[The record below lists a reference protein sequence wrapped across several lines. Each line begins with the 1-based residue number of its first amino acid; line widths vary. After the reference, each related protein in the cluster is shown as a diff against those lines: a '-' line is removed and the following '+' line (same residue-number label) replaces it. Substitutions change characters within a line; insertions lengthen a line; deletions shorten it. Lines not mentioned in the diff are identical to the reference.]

1 MANATCGMKP
11 PSVGLEIP
19 GQSFGGIPESLVVY
33 GAVSICAVILY
44 LIVRRL
50 KCAESCS
57 LGDYAPPFLDL
68 VKGKEDEWL
77 KKERGIG
84 AWHFI
89 SFQRII
95 ALFTTF
101 LVIISTVSLAIN
113 LSHEDEEKS
122 LLHRTASS
130 NLPKGDAKMWY
141 NVLSTFFIPWA
152 AFALLQRLRRS
163 VGLLKPDT
171 SSYGTTLMLEPP
183 NMSKEQLR
191 SHFASRFP
199 NCTLKSVDFGFS
211 TQVVM
216 QGTLSNIDFHSR
228 VLKVL
233 AVRGEEPPTCCQN
246 LLARRKSRGI
256 EFHQTQLLSFKAGRD
271 DSKAAILAGE
281 PSLLFLTFNSH
292 EEAAHVKSEISSRAA
307 PSCSLNVSFAPLPD
321 EVHWNNLRRQRK
333 KIVGSIFSH
342 LLLVFLVLLCST
354 PAGFQKRFLKFF
366 GEGEWLQGV
375 AFLLPPLLLLF
386 FGFLVPFSVKLTAVT
401 FGSPSRPQSFCS
413 YMTTLYF
420 WLLLSTL
427 IFPIVITGAASNLL
441 DFGKELNNGGFD
453 LWREKWQCVF
463 AIDTGMFYISLIIV
477 VTGLKNMLQLH
488 RTGDWF
494 GELFDVML
502 SCKSP
507 AEVIAARERSRE
519 KAKSRSG
526 NKLALADEYV
536 WLVLY
541 TTILLFF
548 CTSCPLITVIF
559 ILYLVSKYLVDM
571 VNWQKYYHAKPDQ
584 PELLETAA
592 KLLLFASLFPQFNT
606 TFFLL
611 ARGTKAQSN
620 GTFVTSLALL
630 LFNSLALLLYR
641 IYSFRRPVPLFD
653 HWQGGVGADFV
664 YTDPLYKLES
674 MTEEEMVELEGLK
687 ARTGGLL
694 AHMQPATGAWF
705 KQGGNRGIVQAVKSA
720 MD

>member
-1 MANATCGMKP
+1 MNHFNAFM
-11 PSVGLEIP
+11 
-19 GQSFGGIPESLVVY
+19 F
-33 GAVSICAVILY
+33 
-44 LIVRRL
+44 
-50 KCAESCS
+50 
-57 LGDYAPPFLDL
+57 F
-68 VKGKEDEWL
+68 
-77 KKERGIG
+77 
-84 AWHFI
+84 
-89 SFQRII
+89 
-95 ALFTTF
+95 
-101 LVIISTVSLAIN
+101 
-113 LSHEDEEKS
+113 
-122 LLHRTASS
+122 SS
-130 NLPKGDAKMWY
+130 
-141 NVLSTFFIPWA
+141 S
-152 AFALLQRLRRS
+152 
-163 VGLLKPDT
+163 
-171 SSYGTTLMLEPP
+171 
-183 NMSKEQLR
+183 
-191 SHFASRFP
+191 
-199 NCTLKSVDFGFS
+199 
-211 TQVVM
+211 
-216 QGTLSNIDFHSR
+216 
-228 VLKVL
+228 
-233 AVRGEEPPTCCQN
+233 
-246 LLARRKSRGI
+246 
-256 EFHQTQLLSFKAGRD
+256 
-271 DSKAAILAGE
+271 
-281 PSLLFLTFNSH
+281 
-292 EEAAHVKSEISSRAA
+292 
-307 PSCSLNVSFAPLPD
+307 
-321 EVHWNNLRRQRK
+321 
-333 KIVGSIFSH
+333 
-342 LLLVFLVLLCST
+342 
-354 PAGFQKRFLKFF
+354 
-366 GEGEWLQGV
+366 GEWLQGV

-620 GTFVTSLALL
+620 GTFVTSLVLL

-705 KQGGNRGIVQAVKSA
+705 KQGGNR
-720 MD
+720 